1 MIKLTSEAGFLL
13 LIVVLMTLPRAL
25 QRWRVPTPISCFGLG
40 MLAAALP
47 LPLPDATLLG
57 MLATFGI
64 SSLFLAAGLEIDTA
78 DLRRGA
84 WPLLG
89 NLVARVV
96 SLTVCSV
103 VAVHYLGV
111 SWRVALLLALAL
123 LTPSTGFILNTLPSL
138 ELDAEEVFWVKIKAI
153 GGEILALAALFVVLQ
168 SGAVAHLTLSVA
180 SLLALITALR
190 LGFIWLGRYIVPYAP
205 GSEFS
210 LLLTFGVV
218 AAYLTYQLGVYYLV
232 GAFVAG
238 LLAKSLSARLPTL
251 ASKVNLHAVE
261 LFASFFVPFYFFNR
275 GLLTPHQAFGPAALL
290 GGVALSLVLLPL
302 RIASVWAQRRWI
314 KGEDSATSL
323 RVATA
328 LTPTLVFTLVIA
340 SLLRERYGIAQSWYG
355 ALLVYAGISTVIPA
369 LLMSRTRAPAPA

>member
-47 LPLPDATLLG
+47 LPLPDAALLG

-78 DLRRGA
+78 DLKRGA

-89 NLVARVV
+89 NLAARVV
-96 SLTVCSV
+96 ALAVLG
-103 VAVHYLGV
+103 VAATHFLGV

-138 ELDAEEVFWVKIKAI
+138 ELDAEEIFWVKIKAI

-168 SGAVAHLTLSVA
+168 SGAVVHLALSVA
-180 SLLALITALR
+180 SLLALITALL
-190 LGFIWLGRYIVPYAP
+190 LGFIWLGRYIVPYSP

-238 LLAKSLSARLPTL
+238 LLAKSLGARLPTL

-290 GGVALSLVLLPL
+290 GGVALALVLLPL
-302 RIASVWAQRRWI
+302 RIAIVWAQRRWI
-314 KGEDSATSL
+314 KGEDRATSL

-369 LLMSRTRAPAPA
+369 LLMARVPASAPA